1 MNNDMKAVWDRYVS
15 SWNSESQVERRALFA
30 DTLAPDCVYRDPR
43 GEARGWDELAEWM
56 AGFHAQMPGTRF
68 VMETFSTHHGRSVA
82 RWRMQSTAGLAL
94 GSGIS
99 YGEYD
104 EGQRLLAMTV
114 FFDDPE
120 PHEGA

>member
-1 MNNDMKAVWDRYVS
+1 MKNDTKAVWERYVS
-15 SWNSESQVERRALFA
+15 AWNAASEAERRALFA
-30 DTLAPDCVYRDPR
+30 TTLSPDCVYRDPQT
-43 GEARGWDELAEWM
+43 EARGWDELARWM

-68 VMETFSTHHGRSVA
+68 EMETFSAHHDRSVA
-82 RWRMQSTAGLAL
+82 RWRMVSAAGLAL

-104 EGQRLLAMTV
+104 AEQRLMAMNV

-120 PHEGA
+120 SNEPA

>member
-1 MNNDMKAVWDRYVS
+1 MNNDVKAVWERYVS
-15 SWNSESQVERRALFA
+15 SWNAASEAERRALFA
-30 DTLAPDCVYRDPR
+30 GALAPDCVYRDPQT
-43 GEARGWDELAEWM
+43 EARGWDELAGWM

-68 VMETFSTHHGRSVA
+68 VMETFSTHHRRSVA
-82 RWRMQSTAGLAL
+82 RWRMQSAAGLAL

-104 EGQRLLAMTV
+104 EEQRLLAMTV

-120 PHEGA
+120 PRERA